1 MTSAKRPN
9 SHGRFRRPGSSW
21 KPWTCRN
28 YPKVLKGF
36 CLEKG
41 QKQVLFSVLKIRG
54 YKVLYL
60 RMDLSQPMTCL
71 CGNRQIF
78 HISDSPSRI
87 NLNLNSSATSSCF
100 FELSWEPEIQKFIY
114 NQLSECIFEAQLRSH
129 PLCFCHP
136 TMPNV
141 LPTHRLGL
149 QVFPTWWSPRQLLAA
164 LCPRRK
170 TSTEFS
176 LVGG

>member
-1 MTSAKRPN
+1 MADSTDLALRGSPGPAETTTKSAE
-9 SHGRFRRPGSSW
+9 RFSFW
-21 KPWTCRN
+21 
-28 YPKVLKGF
+28 
-36 CLEKG
+36 EKG

-78 HISDSPSRI
+78 ISQIHHQESI
-87 NLNLNSSATSSCF
+87 HQNASAASSCF
-100 FELSWEPEIQKFIY
+100 LNFLGSLKSKSLYTTNLVNVFSKPSSIP
-114 NQLSECIFEAQLRSH
+114 S
-129 PLCFCHP
+129 PLFCHP

-149 QVFPTWWSPRQLLAA
+149 QVFPRWWSPHQLLAA

-170 TSTEFS
+170 TS
-176 LVGG
+176 LR